1 MNKIIAHAVNLR
13 RLLNNKYTVQYYQ
26 REYNWETKQIEE
38 LIDDLTNEF
47 NEFYKDG
54 DRQID
59 VRDYGDYFLGPII
72 LTNDNAIIDGQQRL
86 SSLTLLLIYLNNL
99 QKQQRN
105 LPKVNIDN
113 LIYSEMYGQK
123 TFCINVPERE
133 ACLASLFETG
143 DYDIINE
150 KSESVIHLYNR
161 YKDIERI
168 FPDELKETAL
178 PVFIEWLIDNVSL
191 VEIRTDSEQDA
202 HKVFV
207 TM

>member
-1 MNKIIAHAVNLR
+1 MPLSATT
-13 RLLNNKYTVQYYQ
+13 LLN
-26 REYNWETKQIEE
+26 
-38 LIDDLTNEF
+38 LPGLL
-47 NEFYKDG
+47 FYG
-54 DRQID
+54 N
-59 VRDYGDYFLGPII
+59 YFLGPII

-99 QKQQRN
+99 QKQQEN
-105 LPKVNIDN
+105 LPRVNIDN
-113 LIYSEMYGQK
+113 YIYSEMYGQK

-143 DYDIINE
+143 DYDIANE
-150 KSESVIHLYNR
+150 QSESVRNLYNR

-168 FPDELKETAL
+168 FPDELKGSSL

-191 VEIRTDSEQDA
+191 VQIRTDSEQDA

-207 TM
+207 TMNDRGLRLTPTEMLIRLSSFDD